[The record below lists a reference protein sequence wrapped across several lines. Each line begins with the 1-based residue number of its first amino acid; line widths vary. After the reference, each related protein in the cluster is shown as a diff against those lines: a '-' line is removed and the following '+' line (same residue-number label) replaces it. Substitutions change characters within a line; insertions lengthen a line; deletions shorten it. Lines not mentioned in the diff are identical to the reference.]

1 MWNPWIVWLHVISDG
16 LITLSYYWIPL
27 VLIYFIRKNREIP
40 FNRIFWM
47 FGAFILAC
55 GTTHLLEI
63 WNVWHGSY
71 VLAGA
76 VKAVTAAASLLT
88 AAMLIP
94 LVPKVISLP
103 GRMYLQEENR
113 KLEQEIAA
121 RNAGRKL
128 AQALQESKE
137 QYRMLLDGIQDY
149 AIFMMDPQGRIV
161 SWNAGAERIKGYKAD
176 EIVGRNFS
184 CFFPAEEIE
193 RGRPE
198 EILRVTAASGRHE
211 EQGMRVR
218 KDGSQFLASV
228 TFTALRDPVG
238 NLRGFSEIS
247 HDLSKRKESEARYRG
262 LLEAAPDAMVVVNVA
277 GEIVL
282 LNARAEKEFG
292 YSRDELLGQKVK
304 NIIPDGFAERLIAD
318 GTRSAAEALA
328 QQIGTGIELIGRR
341 KDGSEFPIEIM
352 LSPLESTEGILVTAA
367 IRDISVRKAAETH
380 LGQMEGRYRGLL
392 EAAPDAMVVVN
403 VAGEIVLLNVRAEKE
418 FGYSRD
424 ELLGQKVKNIIPE
437 GFAERIIADGTRSAA
452 EALAQQIGTGIEL
465 IGRREDGSEFPIELM
480 LSPLESAEGILV
492 TAAIRDIS
500 VRKAA
505 ETHLAQMEGR
515 YRGLL
520 EAAPDAMVVVNV
532 AGEIVLLNVRAEK
545 EFGYSRDELLGQK
558 VKNIIPEGFAERLIA
573 DGTRSAAEA
582 LAQQIGTG
590 IELIGRRKDG
600 SEFPIEIMLSPL
612 ESTEGIL
619 VTAAI
624 RDISVR
630 KKSDEHLVK
639 TVGELKRS
647 NDELQQFAYVSSHDL
662 QEPLRMVS
670 SYTQLL
676 AKRYK
681 GRLDSD
687 ADEFIAFAVD
697 GCDRMQGLIQDLLVY
712 SRAGSNGKALREIS
726 GENALKVALAN
737 LRTAVEQSGALVT
750 HDALPAIKTDETQLT
765 QIFQNL
771 VGNAIKY
778 RRAESPQVHVSA
790 SKNGGNEWIFSVR
803 DNGLG
808 IDPQYFDRIFIL
820 FQRLHGRDE
829 FEGTGIGLAIC
840 KKILER
846 LGGRI
851 WVESQP
857 EKGSTFYFALPER
870 EGK

>member
-27 VLIYFIRKNREIP
+27 VLIYFIRKNRDIP
-40 FNRIFWM
+40 FNRVFWM
-47 FGAFILAC
+47 FGTFILAC
-55 GTTHLLEI
+55 GTTHLMEI

-94 LVPKVISLP
+94 LVPKVISVP

-113 KLEQEIAA
+113 KLEQEIVA
-121 RNAGRKL
+121 RNSGRKL
-128 AQALQESKE
+128 AQALAESEE

-149 AIFMMDPQGRIV
+149 AIFMMDPQGGIV

-184 CFFPAEEIE
+184 CFFPAGEIE

-211 EQGMRVR
+211 EQGVRVR
-218 KDGSQFLASV
+218 KDGSHFLASV

-247 HDLSKRKESEARYRG
+247 HDLSKRKDSEARYRG

-282 LNARAEKEFG
+282 LNVQAEKQFG
-292 YSRDELLGQKVK
+292 YSRDELV
-304 NIIPDGFAERLIAD
+304 
-318 GTRSAAEALA
+318 
-328 QQIGTGIELIGRR
+328 
-341 KDGSEFPIEIM
+341 
-352 LSPLESTEGILVTAA
+352 
-367 IRDISVRKAAETH
+367 
-380 LGQMEGRYRGLL
+380 
-392 EAAPDAMVVVN
+392 
-403 VAGEIVLLNVRAEKE
+403 
-418 FGYSRD
+418 
-424 ELLGQKVKNIIPE
+424 GQKVKNIIPE

-465 IGRREDGSEFPIELM
+465 LGRRKDGSEFPIELM
-480 LSPLESAEGILV
+480 LSPLESA
-492 TAAIRDIS
+492 D
-500 VRKAA
+500 
-505 ETHLAQMEGR
+505 
-515 YRGLL
+515 
-520 EAAPDAMVVVNV
+520 
-532 AGEIVLLNVRAEK
+532 
-545 EFGYSRDELLGQK
+545 
-558 VKNIIPEGFAERLIA
+558 
-573 DGTRSAAEA
+573 
-582 LAQQIGTG
+582 
-590 IELIGRRKDG
+590 
-600 SEFPIEIMLSPL
+600 
-612 ESTEGIL
+612 GIL

-687 ADEFIAFAVD
+687 ADEFIGFAVD
-697 GCDRMQGLIQDLLVY
+697 GCNRMQGLIQDLLAY
-712 SRAGSNGKALREIS
+712 SRAGANGKALREIS
-726 GENALKVALAN
+726 GENALKVALTN
-737 LRTAVEQSGALVT
+737 LRTSVEQSGAVVT
-750 HDALPAIKTDETQLT
+750 HDSLPAIRTDETLLT
-765 QIFQNL
+765 QVFQNL

-790 SKNGGNEWIFSVR
+790 TKNGGNEWIFSVR

-857 EKGSTFYFALPER
+857 EKGSTFYFALPETER
-870 EGK
+870 K